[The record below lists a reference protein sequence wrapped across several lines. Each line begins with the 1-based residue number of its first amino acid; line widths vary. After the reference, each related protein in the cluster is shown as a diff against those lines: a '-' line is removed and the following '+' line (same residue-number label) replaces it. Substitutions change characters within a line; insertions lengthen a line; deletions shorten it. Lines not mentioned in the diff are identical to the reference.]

1 MGRTLD
7 VTIAATRILNA
18 RLFNKY
24 AWHQEIV
31 NQCES
36 LGGVYIKFIQMLAV
50 HESTKHWVK
59 DVSTDLAY
67 EQVAYE
73 PINVTAEI
81 GHSAQYFRS
90 IDSRPFAAGSYGQVY
105 RAELVSGEQV
115 IIKILRPSV
124 RRTLRQDLRILN
136 GVARVLSWWSK
147 SSIVD
152 LRAITQEFSQS
163 TFSETNYVREAQSGE
178 WLREYFTKRRGLY
191 IPKSYKEYGS
201 ETVLVQQ
208 YVHGISLASA
218 MSKQRE
224 GKKIDQ
230 VVYDAT
236 GSNVWQQLTT
246 LGNEFLEATLYADF
260 QMVDPHPGNIRFM
273 SENRVALI
281 DFGMMSKAPRNR
293 AAFVNMIGEYVKV
306 YENRFEP
313 GPFAIAMLAFFDM
326 ELHDALQ
333 LVARQRSSD
342 YMESLEEFIQEYA
355 RSQANDSLTQ
365 HYVIER
371 QMARLFNQVIN
382 KGNKLGIRISKEN
395 IMLQRSMNM
404 FLSLMRQIGE
414 AHDGQVHFA
423 LLHQVISAAHTNAI
437 KNGFEQQVLPEM
449 TEEHAYEVTANWLTI
464 VAEKDRELYGFIMK
478 RRFA

>member
-1 MGRTLD
+1 MGRTFE
-7 VTIAATRILNA
+7 VTLAALRIAQA

-24 AWHQEIV
+24 TWHQEIV

-67 EQVAYE
+67 EQVPYE
-73 PINVTAEI
+73 PIDVAGEL
-81 GHSAQYFRS
+81 GQDAQFFTN
-90 IDSRPFAAGSYGQVY
+90 IEPLPFAAGSYGQVY
-105 RAELVSGEQV
+105 KANLLSGEQV

-124 RRTLRQDLRILN
+124 RRTLRQDLRIIN
-136 GVARVLSWWSK
+136 GIARILSWWSK
-147 SSIVD
+147 SAIVD
-152 LRAITQEFSQS
+152 IRAITQEFSQA
-163 TFSETNYVREAQSGE
+163 TFSETNYIREAQSGE
-178 WLREYFTKRRGLY
+178 WLREYFTKRNGLF
-191 IPKSYKEYGS
+191 IPRSYVEYGS
-201 ETVLVQQ
+201 STVLVQQ
-208 YVHGISLASA
+208 YVQGISLASA
-218 MSKQRE
+218 MSQQRA
-224 GKKIDQ
+224 GAKIDE
-230 VVYDAT
+230 VVYGAT
-236 GSNVWQQLTT
+236 GSNVWNQLTL

-273 SENRVALI
+273 SGDRVALI
-281 DFGMMSKAPRNR
+281 DFGMISKAPRNR

-342 YMESLEEFIQEYA
+342 YMQSVESFIQEYV

-423 LLHQVISAAHTNAI
+423 LLHRVTSEAYRNAI
-437 KNGFEQQVLPEM
+437 KNGFEQQSMPDM
-449 TEEHAYEVTANWLTI
+449 SEEHAYEVAANWLTI